1 MLAANVRITKHKE
14 TKIWRALRNELM
26 LGMQAARSDFIK
38 LNAAEVINRNK
49 QVSNEKTS
57 ST

>member
-1 MLAANVRITKHKE
+1 MLAANVTITKHKE
-14 TKIWRALRNELM
+14 TKIWRAFRNELM
-26 LGMQAARSDFIK
+26 SGMQAARSDFIE
-38 LNAAEVINRNK
+38 LNASEIINRNK